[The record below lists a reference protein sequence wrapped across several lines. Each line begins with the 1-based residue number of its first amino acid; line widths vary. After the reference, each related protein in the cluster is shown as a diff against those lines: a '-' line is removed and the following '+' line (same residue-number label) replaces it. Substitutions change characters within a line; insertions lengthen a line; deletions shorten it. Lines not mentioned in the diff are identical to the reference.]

1 MTPNEAESR
10 RSLLAHT
17 LNLLA
22 VADGPEAAIG
32 ILARNARGIAGS
44 EGITI
49 VRMEGGMVHYI
60 RENAITPMWKGRSFV
75 AKRCV
80 TGIAILKGEIL
91 QIPDIRADP
100 RVPMDL
106 YAALYVASLAVFPIG
121 EVAAIGA
128 YWGTTGPI
136 DPLAVEL
143 MTQLAKAAERA
154 FIAPPEMLV
163 IAEVG

>member
-1 MTPNEAESR
+1 MTQREEEAR
-10 RSLLAHT
+10 RGLLAHSID
-17 LNLLA
+17 LLA
-22 VADGPEAAIG
+22 SAPGPDAAIR
-32 ILARNARGIAGS
+32 ILARNARSIAGS

-49 VRMEGGMVHYI
+49 VRMEGDQVHYVD
-60 RENAITPMWKGRSFV
+60 ENAITPMWKGRSFL

-80 TGIAILKGEIL
+80 TGIAILTGQIL

-100 RVPMDL
+100 RVPLDL

-121 EVAAIGA
+121 EVAAIGV

-143 MTQLAKAAERA
+143 MTELAKAAERA
-154 FIAPPEMLV
+154 FMVPPEMLV
-163 IAEVG
+163 MAEAG

>member
-1 MTPNEAESR
+1 MTPREEEAR
-10 RSLLAHT
+10 RGLLAHT
-17 LNLLA
+17 IDLLA
-22 VADGPEAAIG
+22 AANGPEAAIR

-49 VRMEGGMVHYI
+49 VRMDGDQVHYVG
-60 RENAITPMWKGRSFV
+60 ENAITPMWKGRSFL

-80 TGIAILKGEIL
+80 TGIAILTGKIL

-100 RVPMDL
+100 RVPLDL

-121 EVAAIGA
+121 AVAAIGV
-128 YWGTTGPI
+128 YWDTVGPI

-143 MTQLAKAAERA
+143 MTELAAAAERA
-154 FIAPPEMLV
+154 FAAPR
-163 IAEVG
+163 EVPKITAVA

>member
-1 MTPNEAESR
+1 MTQREEEAR
-10 RSLLAHT
+10 RGLLAHSID
-17 LNLLA
+17 LLA
-22 VADGPEAAIG
+22 NAPGPDAAIR

-49 VRMEGGMVHYI
+49 VRMEGDQVHYVG
-60 RENAITPMWKGRSFV
+60 EDAITPMWKGRSFL

-80 TGIAILKGEIL
+80 TGIAILTGQIL

-121 EVAAIGA
+121 AVAAIGV

-143 MTQLAKAAERA
+143 MTELASAAERA
-154 FIAPPEMLV
+154 FIVPPEMLV
-163 IAEVG
+163 IAEAG